1 MRYLI
6 LIAWIFSSL
15 FAQTETFEFGGIQRS
30 YLLHVPSSYQGKAVP
45 LVIFLHGAGGNSEG
59 AARHNGWLEKAD
71 QEGFIAVFPQ
81 GAPLDP
87 KREGHFFTNPN
98 IWNDGLHRSTIPV
111 DDIAYLRKVI
121 GDVTQ
126 SYKIDPKKIYLTGFS
141 NGASMTFRAGIE
153 MSDLLAAIAPVS
165 GHLWL
170 KDPKPRKKLSMM
182 LITGDAD
189 PLNPLNGGLAENPW
203 TWSTVNKPPMIDS
216 VLTWLKVLNLDPSK
230 KRVVERNGVTYT
242 TYGPND
248 QGKEVIFIVIKGQ
261 GHIWPCGVNWMPE
274 RYVGKPQ
281 DTLNAT
287 ETIWNFFTQ
296 VK

>member
-230 KRVVERNGVTYT
+230 SGMGSLIPLMGRM
-242 TYGPND
+242 
-248 QGKEVIFIVIKGQ
+248 IKG
-261 GHIWPCGVNWMPE
+261 
-274 RYVGKPQ
+274 RK
-281 DTLNAT
+281 
-287 ETIWNFFTQ
+287 
-296 VK
+296 